1 MQARKLRYSIA
12 ACRRVRSECGRK
24 LHVYTRTTH
33 ATPTTRRRNYC
44 CRPRDAADATPATA
58 MAPSFRWL
66 AAALLVATTNAQFPG
81 MPGGPPADAR
91 PIFKSGKYLGCT
103 VCKLAV
109 EEIWKEALRLREEA
123 PYKKPSEDM
132 YQDSIQQIC
141 DPIKDLGEWV
151 AMYDITQSERGAPLR
166 MEKQEYM
173 CECRRECRTIQ
184 KACENIINEHMEDM
198 AESLYKRDA
207 ASLEKFSNRVCTK
220 WAEACPSKTPKTYL
234 HPNEHFMPLDE
245 EMWRMRRMQDV
256 INDQAKKHK
265 KQPVQFVDPMQS
277 AYFGDDEDF
286 EPDEL

>member
-1 MQARKLRYSIA
+1 MRT
-12 ACRRVRSECGRK
+12 EP
-24 LHVYTRTTH
+24 HVYTRTTH
-33 ATPTTRRRNYC
+33 ATPTARRRNYC
-44 CRPRDAADATPATA
+44 YKPCDAADATPATA
-58 MAPSFRWL
+58 MAPSFL
-66 AAALLVATTNAQFPG
+66 AAALLAATATAQFPG

-91 PIFKSGKYLGCT
+91 PIFKTGKYLGCT

-109 EEIWKEALRLREEA
+109 EEIWNEALRLREEA

-151 AMYDITQSERGAPLR
+151 AMYDITQSERGAPLK

-207 ASLEKFSNRVCTK
+207 ATLEKFSNRVCTCV
-220 WAEACPSKTPKTYL
+220 EINQCRV
-234 HPNEHFMPLDE
+234 HPIILFTKSFL
-245 EMWRMRRMQDV
+245 
-256 INDQAKKHK
+256 
-265 KQPVQFVDPMQS
+265 
-277 AYFGDDEDF
+277 GDDARAARNRHRHAIEQASRRWRGGRRD
-286 EPDEL
+286 DSA

>member
-1 MQARKLRYSIA
+1 MRT
-12 ACRRVRSECGRK
+12 E

-33 ATPTTRRRNYC
+33 ATPTPRRRNYC
-44 CRPRDAADATPATA
+44 YRPRDAADATPATA

-66 AAALLVATTNAQFPG
+66 AAALLVATTNAHFPG

-132 YQDSIQQIC
+132 YQDSIAQIC

-151 AMYDITQSERGAPLR
+151 AMYDITQSERGAPLK

-184 KACENIINEHMEDM
+184 KACENIVNEHMEDM